1 MILTCV
7 ISKNAIAITANL
19 SDILQGS
26 TLEWNHAIHEIEMSK
41 KLIATF
47 KSEESITSLLNEANQ
62 ISDKCSVTSNITSHV
77 YSIRSHFQAST
88 IDVTGYSKE
97 FAAKV
102 AKQNELNCC

>member
-7 ISKNAIAITANL
+7 ISKNAITITANL

-26 TLEWNHAIHEIEMSK
+26 ALEWNHAIYEIEMSK

-62 ISDKCSVTSNITSHV
+62 ISDKCSVTLNITSHV
-77 YSIRSHFQAST
+77 YSIRSHCQASA